1 MIPTHTF
8 QETPRRDAAIRI
20 RWIVIAVAITCLA
33 LFVPRTLSGQAS
45 AGITGTITDSS
56 GAVVPNA
63 NVTATNQGTSVAEH
77 TTSSSAGT
85 YSFKGL
91 NPGKYNLSVD
101 ATGFKKAVQESV
113 PVEVS
118 TVATIDVVA
127 LYI

>member
-1 MIPTHTF
+1 MIPKHTF

-56 GAVVPNA
+56 GAVVANA
-63 NVTATNQGTSVAEH
+63 NVTVTNMATTVSDKTVSG
-77 TTSSSAGT
+77 SAGT

-91 NPGKYNLSVD
+91 TPGKYSVI
-101 ATGFKKAVQESV
+101 G
-113 PVEVS
+113 
-118 TVATIDVVA
+118 
-127 LYI
+127 